1 MNIGIGG
8 ADDALLDRS
17 VVDGHDSGSVWRYY

>member
-8 ADDALLDRS
+8 ADDALLDRC
-17 VVDGHDSGSVWRYY
+17 VVDGHDSVSVWQYY